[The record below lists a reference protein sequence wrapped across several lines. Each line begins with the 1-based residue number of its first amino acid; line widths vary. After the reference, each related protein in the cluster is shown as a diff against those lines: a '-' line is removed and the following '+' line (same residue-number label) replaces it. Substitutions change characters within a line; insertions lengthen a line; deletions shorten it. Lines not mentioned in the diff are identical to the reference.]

1 MYRTLSPTTYIPI
14 LIVFI
19 CIVTCILF
27 LIPTRVLADNPDA
40 DKIEVEAQKIDQM
53 LMCPVCPAE
62 SIDQVQVEVAK
73 QMRIKVRD
81 MLTEGQTEGQIL
93 DYFEQRYGSDI
104 LAAPPIRGTMVLAW
118 IIPVIILVLMMS
130 AGLWVLYN
138 MVYGKRDIEG

>member
-1 MYRTLSPTTYIPI
+1 
-14 LIVFI
+14 
-19 CIVTCILF
+19 LF
-27 LIPTRVLADNPDA
+27 LIPTQALADNPDA

>member
-1 MYRTLSPTTYIPI
+1 MYRTLSPTTYIPV
-14 LIVFI
+14 LIIFI

-27 LIPTRVLADNPDA
+27 LIPTQALADNPDA
-40 DKIEVEAQKIDQM
+40 DKIEIEAQKIDQM

>member
-1 MYRTLSPTTYIPI
+1 LYRTLSPTTYIPI

-27 LIPTRVLADNPDA
+27 LIPTRALADNPDA
-40 DKIEVEAQKIDQM
+40 DKIEIEAQKIDQM

>member
-1 MYRTLSPTTYIPI
+1 
-14 LIVFI
+14 
-19 CIVTCILF
+19 LF
-27 LIPTRVLADNPDA
+27 LIPTRALADNPDA

>member
-1 MYRTLSPTTYIPI
+1 MYRTLSPTTYIPV
-14 LIVFI
+14 LIIFI

-27 LIPTRVLADNPDA
+27 LIPTQALADNPDA
-40 DKIEVEAQKIDQM
+40 DKIEIEAQKIDQM

-118 IIPVIILVLMMS
+118 IIPVIILVLMML

>member
-1 MYRTLSPTTYIPI
+1 ME
-14 LIVFI
+14 
-19 CIVTCILF
+19 
-27 LIPTRVLADNPDA
+27 D
-40 DKIEVEAQKIDQM
+40 
-53 LMCPVCPAE
+53 
-62 SIDQVQVEVAK
+62 
-73 QMRIKVRD
+73 
-81 MLTEGQTEGQIL
+81 QIL

>member
-1 MYRTLSPTTYIPI
+1 MYRTLSPTTYIPV
-14 LIVFI
+14 LIIFI

-27 LIPTRVLADNPDA
+27 LIPTQALADNPDA

>member
-1 MYRTLSPTTYIPI
+1 
-14 LIVFI
+14 
-19 CIVTCILF
+19 LF
-27 LIPTRVLADNPDA
+27 LIPTRALADNPDA
-40 DKIEVEAQKIDQM
+40 DKIEIEAQKIDQM

>member
-19 CIVTCILF
+19 CIVTFILF
-27 LIPTRVLADNPDA
+27 LIPTRALADNPDA
-40 DKIEVEAQKIDQM
+40 DKIEIEAQKIDQM

>member
-27 LIPTRVLADNPDA
+27 LIPTQALADNPDA

>member
-1 MYRTLSPTTYIPI
+1 M
-14 LIVFI
+14 
-19 CIVTCILF
+19 F
-27 LIPTRVLADNPDA
+27 LIPTRALADNPDA